1 MNYASDIIDSN
12 YDVSIPIISNIIYD
26 IIDVI
31 LTMIR

>member
-12 YDVSIPIISNIIYD
+12 YDVSIIISNIIYD
-26 IIDVI
+26 ILDVI